1 MFGLGYRTT
10 EGDLAVFRRRNEF
23 IRSGIQKLVSDGF
36 LGRAIANIY
45 DCAVDQ
51 AHWKDTLT
59 HIRDELDTA
68 FVSLQFITFPDGYPE
83 RPAETLMFR
92 TEWEQDWL
100 DALQPLIPGI
110 PNIDVMFNSEIDV
123 PMSQM
128 STMDEADFQSSEF
141 YQEWVK
147 PQGLRDTLNT
157 NIIKRGNMT
166 AVLSS
171 PAFQDRELFSARD
184 FEIIRALAPHFRRA
198 LLISDLLDEKNAQ
211 VEILRRTLDR
221 LAIAVLLVE
230 PDGRLA
236 HANGAGEDL
245 LLDGDAITL
254 TNRKLRVIS
263 AVHRTGF
270 MEAVARAC
278 SGNDLDLQSWGNG
291 IPLPGRSGRNA
302 VAYVL
307 PLGKSER
314 RNALGPGMAAVFVT
328 VGQDARPP
336 SVEVISAVTGLTTA
350 EARVALAIADGTSP
364 QEVAER
370 QAVSINTVRK
380 HLANA
385 YEKTGLKNQV
395 TLAAA
400 ISRLTPP
407 V

>member
-1 MFGLGYRTT
+1 M
-10 EGDLAVFRRRNEF
+10 
-23 IRSGIQKLVSDGF
+23 
-36 LGRAIANIY
+36 
-45 DCAVDQ
+45 DQ
-51 AHWKDTLT
+51 SLWRDTLT
-59 HIRDELDTA
+59 YIRDELETA
-68 FVSLQFITFPDGYPE
+68 FVSLQFITFPEGYPE
-83 RPAETLMFR
+83 RPPETLMFR
-92 TEWEQDWL
+92 TEWDQGWL
-100 DALQPLIPGI
+100 DALQPLIGGI
-110 PNIDVMFNSEIDV
+110 PNIHQMFDAEIDV

-128 STMDEADFQSSEF
+128 SIMEEADFQSSDF
-141 YQEWVK
+141 YREWVE

-166 AVLSS
+166 AVLSA
-171 PAFQDRELFSARD
+171 PAYQNRDLYSARD
-184 FEIIRALAPHFRRA
+184 IEIVRQLAPHFRRA

-230 PDGRLA
+230 PDGRLSY
-236 HANGAGEDL
+236 ANGAGEDL
-245 LLDGDAITL
+245 LSDGDVIAL
-254 TNRKLRVIS
+254 ANRKLRVAS
-263 AVHRTGF
+263 AVHRDGF
-270 MEAVARAC
+270 MTAVARAC

-328 VGQDARPP
+328 EGKNARPP

-350 EARVALAIADGTSP
+350 EARVALAISDGVTP

-370 QAVSINTVRK
+370 HDVSINTIRK

-385 YEKTGLKNQV
+385 YEKTGLKNQA

-400 ISRLTPP
+400 ISRLNPP